1 MCSVKIVCFTR
12 MIARVVG
19 STFISIQMLKEGFLN
34 IPLGYSFLPNDN
46 CLKMNNNFK
55 TTHVNLG
62 FIKLL
67 GLQLKELYKM
77 VLVFFIP
84 RTALNYFLKTDF
96 PTRVIIIIMKNG
108 FLIFYSN
115 L

>member
-1 MCSVKIVCFTR
+1 
-12 MIARVVG
+12 
-19 STFISIQMLKEGFLN
+19 
-34 IPLGYSFLPNDN
+34 
-46 CLKMNNNFK
+46 MNNNFK

-84 RTALNYFLKTDF
+84 RTVLNYLLKTDF
-96 PTRVIIIIMKNG
+96 PTRVIIIMKNG